1 MMAMGSSKHELSS
14 QNRDVHLRAGTVGS
28 LDIHY
33 DGLRFTV
40 QEVTGETFINAT
52 TAVPGQQM
60 PPACVITFGTGRN
73 RAFLTF
79 DVSNPEVLA

>member
-1 MMAMGSSKHELSS
+1 MVMGSSLYELSS
-14 QNRDVHLRAGTVGS
+14 QNRDVHLRAGNVGS
-28 LDIHY
+28 LNIHY
-33 DGLRFTV
+33 DGLRFTI
-40 QEVTGETFINAT
+40 QGVTGETFINAT
-52 TAVPGQQM
+52 TAISGQQM